1 MPQDITPV
9 VQYSRISNL
18 TEIQPDDSMDLK
30 DPSKEEME

>member
-1 MPQDITPV
+1 MPQDITHV

-18 TEIQPDDSMDLK
+18 TEIQPDDSLDLK